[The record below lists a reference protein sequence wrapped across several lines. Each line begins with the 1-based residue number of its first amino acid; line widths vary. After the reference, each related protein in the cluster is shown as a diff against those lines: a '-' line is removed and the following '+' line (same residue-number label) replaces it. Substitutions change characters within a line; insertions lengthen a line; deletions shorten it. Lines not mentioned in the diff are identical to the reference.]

1 MNNFTTAGVIRRSKI
16 LVVVMAALFGL
27 MTLINNFTDYAAYSD
42 YIGRIISMSDT
53 TGNDS
58 RRYRAIT
65 SPLFHHRFYW
75 AIITLEII
83 FTFSFLVGTYQ
94 LYRKLSAPRSEF
106 HEAKKFAIIGF
117 STALFVYQTLYVII
131 LNEWFDMEYSAQR
144 NAFEW
149 ARSNI
154 EYMFLGLIYLLVAKD
169 N

>member
-1 MNNFTTAGVIRRSKI
+1 MSHFTTAGVIRRSKI
-16 LVVVMAALFGL
+16 LVVLMAALFGL
-27 MTLINNFTDYAAYSD
+27 MTLTNNFTDYAAYSE

-53 TGNDS
+53 EGNDS
-58 RRYRAIT
+58 RRYRAI
-65 SPLFHHRFYW
+65 SSSLFHHRFYW

-83 FTFSFLVGTYQ
+83 FTFSFLVGTYH
-94 LYRKLSAPRSEF
+94 LLRKLSAPRSEF

-144 NAFEW
+144 NAFDW

>member
-1 MNNFTTAGVIRRSKI
+1 MNNFTTAGVIRRSKVLI
-16 LVVVMAALFGL
+16 VMMAALFGL
-27 MTLINNFTDYAAYSD
+27 MTLANNFTDYAAYSD
-42 YIGRIISMSDT
+42 YIGRILSMSET
-53 TGNDS
+53 VGNES
-58 RRYRAIT
+58 RHYRAVT
-65 SPLFHHRFYW
+65 STIFHHRFYW
-75 AIITLEII
+75 AIITLETI

-94 LYRKLSAPRSEF
+94 LYRNLSAPRQEF

>member
-1 MNNFTTAGVIRRSKI
+1 MNNFTTACVIRRSKI
-16 LVVVMAALFGL
+16 LIVLLAAMFGI

-53 TGNDS
+53 QGNDS
-58 RRYRAIT
+58 RRYRAVT
-65 SPLFHHRFYW
+65 ATLFHHRFYW

-83 FTFSFLVGTYQ
+83 FTFSFIIGTYH
-94 LYRKLSAPRSEF
+94 LSRKLTAPRDEF

-117 STALFVYQTLYVII
+117 STALFVYQALYVII

-149 ARSNI
+149 ARTNI
-154 EYMFLGLIYLLVAKD
+154 EYMFLALIYLLVAKD
-169 N
+169 D

>member
-16 LVVVMAALFGL
+16 LVVLMAALFGL
-27 MTLINNFTDYAAYSD
+27 MTLTNSFTDYAAYSD

-58 RRYRAIT
+58 RRYRAVT
-65 SPLFHHRFYW
+65 SMIFHHRFYW

-94 LYRKLSAPRSEF
+94 LCRKLSAPRREF

-117 STALFVYQTLYVII
+117 STAIFVYQTLYVTI

-154 EYMFLGLIYLLVAKD
+154 EYMFLGLIFLLVAKD

>member
-1 MNNFTTAGVIRRSKI
+1 MNNFTTASIIRRSKI
-16 LVVVMAALFGL
+16 LVVLMASLFGV

-42 YIGRIISMSDT
+42 YIGRIISMIDT

-58 RRYRAIT
+58 RRYRAVT
-65 SPLFHHRFYW
+65 STIFHHRFYW

-94 LYRKLSAPRSEF
+94 LYRKLTAPRSEF

-131 LNEWFDMEYSAQR
+131 LNEWFDMEYSAHR

-149 ARSNI
+149 ARNNI

>member
-1 MNNFTTAGVIRRSKI
+1 MNNFNTAGVIRRSKI
-16 LVVVMAALFGL
+16 LVVLMASLFGL

-53 TGNDS
+53 AGNDS

-65 SPLFHHRFYW
+65 STLFHHRFYW
-75 AIITLEII
+75 AIITLETI
-83 FTFSFLVGTYQ
+83 FTLAFLVGTYQ
-94 LYRKLSAPRSEF
+94 LCRKLAAPRSEF

-149 ARSNI
+149 ARNNI

>member
-1 MNNFTTAGVIRRSKI
+1 MNNFTTAGVIRRSKVLI
-16 LVVVMAALFGL
+16 VLMAALFGL
-27 MTLINNFTDYAAYSD
+27 MTLVNNFTDYAAYSD
-42 YIGRIISMSDT
+42 YIGRILSMSDT
-53 TGNDS
+53 VGNDS

-65 SPLFHHRFYW
+65 STIFHHRFYW

-94 LYRKLSAPRSEF
+94 LYRKLTAPRREF

-149 ARSNI
+149 ARTNI

>member
-1 MNNFTTAGVIRRSKI
+1 MSNFTTAGVIRRSKI
-16 LVVVMAALFGL
+16 VVVLMAALFGL
-27 MTLINNFTDYAAYSD
+27 MTLTNNFTDYAAYSD
-42 YIGRIISMSDT
+42 YIGRIISMSNT
-53 TGNDS
+53 EGNDS
-58 RRYRAIT
+58 RQYRAISST
-65 SPLFHHRFYW
+65 LFHHRFYW

-83 FTFSFLVGTYQ
+83 YTFSFLVGTYH
-94 LYRKLSAPRSEF
+94 LYRKLAAPRGEF

-144 NAFEW
+144 NAFDW

-154 EYMFLGLIYLLVAKD
+154 EYMFLGLIYLLVGKD

>member
-1 MNNFTTAGVIRRSKI
+1 MSHFTTAGVIRRSKI
-16 LVVVMAALFGL
+16 LVVLMAALFGL
-27 MTLINNFTDYAAYSD
+27 MTLTNNFTDYAAYSD

-53 TGNDS
+53 EGNDS
-58 RRYRAIT
+58 RRYRAI
-65 SPLFHHRFYW
+65 SSSIFHHRFYW

-83 FTFSFLVGTYQ
+83 FTFSFLAGTYQ
-94 LYRKLSAPRSEF
+94 LYRKLTATRSEF

-144 NAFEW
+144 NAFDW

-154 EYMFLGLIYLLVAKD
+154 EYMFLGLIYLLLAKD

>member
-1 MNNFTTAGVIRRSKI
+1 MSHFTTAGIIRRSKI
-16 LVVVMAALFGL
+16 LVVLMAALFGL
-27 MTLINNFTDYAAYSD
+27 ITLTNNFTDYAAYSD

-53 TGNDS
+53 VGNDS
-58 RRYRAIT
+58 RRYRSNTSAI
-65 SPLFHHRFYW
+65 FHHRFYW

-83 FTFSFLVGTYQ
+83 YTLSFLAGTYQ
-94 LYRKLSAPRSEF
+94 LCRKLTATRNEF

-144 NAFEW
+144 NAFDW
-149 ARSNI
+149 ATTNI
-154 EYMFLGLIYLLVAKD
+154 EYMFFGLIYLLVAKD

>member
-94 LYRKLSAPRSEF
+94 LYRKLCAPRSEF